1 MFICYSGIVKIIDPY
16 EDSIEYGY
24 NINVNNFT
32 CDNAVDISECTYNV
46 NVSTCNHLEDLHVKC
61 KYIPLFCYSIVIPSI
76 HNIYI
81 YTRIYYMPQNIVKSC
96 QNKDIKLCNQVNN
109 CVLDDL

>member
-1 MFICYSGIVKIIDPY
+1 MFILCYSGIVKIIDPY

-61 KYIPLFCYSIVIPSI
+61 KYTVFVFC
-76 HNIYI
+76 
-81 YTRIYYMPQNIVKSC
+81 
-96 QNKDIKLCNQVNN
+96 VN
-109 CVLDDL
+109 LL